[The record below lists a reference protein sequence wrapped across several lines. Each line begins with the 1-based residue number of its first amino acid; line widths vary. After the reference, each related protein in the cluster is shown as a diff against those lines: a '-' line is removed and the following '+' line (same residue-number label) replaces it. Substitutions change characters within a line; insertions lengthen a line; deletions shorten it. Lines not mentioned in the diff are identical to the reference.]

1 FKNLQLVP
9 FFQIH
14 DARYMLYWPYTTKEK
29 LPELQAAMKER
40 EEAKMKLEG
49 QTVDMITAGEQQ
61 PENDHNFKGEKTDTG
76 IYKERHY
83 RNGTGF
89 FSYELKNPKGEARN
103 LRITYFGSDKNRNFD
118 VYVNAVL
125 VASIA
130 MDGKEGNQFVDKI
143 IEIPA
148 EVLKS
153 NAKLL
158 EVKFQAKPN
167 SSVTGIYEVRLIK

>member
-1 FKNLQLVP
+1 
-9 FFQIH
+9 
-14 DARYMLYWPYTTKEK
+14 MLYWPYTSKEK
-29 LPELQAAMKER
+29 LPELQATMKAR
-40 EEAKMKLEG
+40 EEAKMRLES
-49 QTVDMITAGEQQ
+49 QTVDLVSCGEQQ

-89 FSYELKNPKGEARN
+89 FSYDLKNPKLEARK
-103 LRITYFGSDKNRNFD
+103 LRITYFGSDKSRNFE
-118 VYVNAVL
+118 VYLNSVL

-130 MDGKEGNQFVDKI
+130 MDGKEGNQFIVKI

-148 EVLKS
+148 EVLQS

-167 SSVTGIYEVRLIK
+167 SSITGIYEVRLMK